1 MTNVSTLMALAVIS
15 LVASIGF
22 AYAETVGDGT
32 SEVHVYDFPFDVTVV
47 EGGSIVVHNDSITPY
62 SIEHTGTIG
71 TDKSG
76 TFSFNVNAGTTV
88 EQSFPVEDCSSCYYA
103 GTYYW
108 KDTINGVT
116 GSITIIHPEGW
127 QPPVQEEVG
136 ITESVVV
143 VLSGDST
150 STITPEPTPIETSGI
165 VVEMTENGFSQTS
178 LFIEDGDSV
187 TFVNTH
193 VKANGNIEPH
203 AISDPFAVP
212 YTELSYWILANS
224 EVSHTYTLDCDGYT
238 FYDRFFDVPSIT
250 IECGY
255 GRELQTTI
263 PTPIEPEPPITVTTK
278 FTSSTEMGGKY
289 DVAEWTGTYDTVS
302 LQEQLVEITTKF
314 NKAVENL
321 GHEQNKSEQLQNKV
335 NEITTSYHSLTT
347 SNGLT
352 NEEFKKMESERDT
365 LKLEITD
372 LEDKLESRP
381 DNTQQIAEYKSS
393 VETLEDKVSLLE
405 QQKAEITI
413 EKNKWKT
420 LSDNWYAVAIQQLQV
435 MVNVLG
441 L

>member
-47 EGGSIVVHNDSITPY
+47 EGGSVVIHNDSITPY

-238 FYDRFFDVPSIT
+238 FYDRFFDVPSIV

-263 PTPIEPEPPITVTTK
+263 PTPIEPDPPITV
-278 FTSSTEMGGKY
+278 
-289 DVAEWTGTYDTVS
+289 
-302 LQEQLVEITTKF
+302 TTKF

-352 NEEFKKMESERDT
+352 NEEFKKIESERDT

>member
-47 EGGSIVVHNDSITPY
+47 EGGSVVIHNDSITPY

-116 GSITIIHPEGW
+116 GSITIIPPEGW

-250 IECGY
+250 IECG
-255 GRELQTTI
+255 TDV
-263 PTPIEPEPPITVTTK
+263 PEYT
-278 FTSSTEMGGKY
+278 GGY
-289 DVAEWTGTYDTVS
+289 TLLS
-302 LQEQLVEITTKF
+302 LQQEL
-314 NKAVENL
+314 
-321 GHEQNKSEQLQNKV
+321 
-335 NEITTSYHSLTT
+335 
-347 SNGLT
+347 
-352 NEEFKKMESERDT
+352 
-365 LKLEITD
+365 
-372 LEDKLESRP
+372 
-381 DNTQQIAEYKSS
+381 
-393 VETLEDKVSLLE
+393 
-405 QQKAEITI
+405 AEITADLNVAMEEVGVLQNSMTNLNGIISDLESDVSERNTTIVNLETQLTQI
-413 EKNKWKT
+413 ETTGSSEIADLQISISTLETTNDSLESEKADLIIERDGWKQ
-420 LSDNWYAVAIQQLQV
+420 LSDNWYAVALEQVRV
-435 MVNVLG
+435 MVEVLG